1 MPMLKTETVALAIG
15 LLSQGLFSSRIVLQW
30 VQSER
35 ARRVLVPVLFWQI
48 SLVSSFLMIVYGMLR
63 HDPIILGAQLISYG
77 IYIRNL
83 QLLGQWRQLPAGF
96 RGAAYLFPLAMLA
109 LFGVGTSF
117 FSLETMLSTR
127 LPRPIWLLGV
137 VGQTIFLLRFVYQ
150 WLYSERQG
158 ESILPLGFWVVSLLG
173 SVLILTYA
181 VLRTPVDAVLILG
194 NVFGTVVYARNIVLL
209 RREAGRSTAHGA
221 AGPFPSPGDPDSAAD
236 SAAYGRGRTSVT
248 RQ

>member
-96 RGAAYLFPLAMLA
+96 RGAAYLFPLAMLV

-150 WLYSERQG
+150 WLHSERQG

-236 SAAYGRGRTSVT
+236 
-248 RQ
+248 